1 MKDVT
6 AGVAKRSSQKRCAAV
21 ARDSAKR
28 AVSPWEP
35 LHGWRRP
42 NRSSCDYRHIVQNG
56 RLVGTPNLTP
66 AEALCG
72 RSCLRGSE
80 LRRPGHN
87 ILQYTQEWDLRRVR
101 GNLAK
106 GGGKRRSVK
115 PW

>member
-56 RLVGTPNLTP
+56 RLVGI
-66 AEALCG
+66 
-72 RSCLRGSE
+72 RGLDE
-80 LRRPGHN
+80 PYTRRGPVWPK
-87 ILQYTQEWDLRRVR
+87 L
-101 GNLAK
+101 LAWL
-106 GGGKRRSVK
+106 GA
-115 PW
+115 